1 MTDRLVQLCLLA
13 CLTLL
18 GLFSLTGVVILE
30 LYNHQTIGVLAS
42 VAGGVVVAMTG
53 LMSRWGDSLKPLT
66 TQMNQMQQDLSGN
79 TTTTNKIATDV
90 NGHNAALTQKI
101 TDLEAALVQAKIMNP
116 PEEKIIPR
124 PPTMYT

>member
-1 MTDRLVQLCLLA
+1 
-13 CLTLL
+13 
-18 GLFSLTGVVILE
+18 
-30 LYNHQTIGVLAS
+30 
-42 VAGGVVVAMTG
+42 
-53 LMSRWGDSLKPLT
+53 
-66 TQMNQMQQDLSGN
+66 MNQMQQDLSGN